1 LLASRNRSAL
11 AAAWPAPLDGI
22 VMATPRN
29 TQRGRAQLDGIVT
42 GLRFGK
48 FAREDNTLVLVMKSG
63 GLSIK
68 ILPRTSS
75 LEKVGSSTGP
85 PPEQD
90 IPLAVPKK
98 TKLYVEQTQRERDQG
113 IDIHR
118 VFQAC
123 RRSVRARCCRRHWSA
138 HVHSA
143 GPTRA
148 SAWPISLRVARA
160 LIPEVYRWD
169 CRLSTVC
176 AARPLQAAARN
187 SARVRQG
194 ADGRAGS
201 AFVHRRLLP
210 PPQCAG
216 EAAYVSC
223 AARRPPNAAARS
235 AMCAHAFACVRW
247 VSKSR

>member
-1 LLASRNRSAL
+1 
-11 AAAWPAPLDGI
+11 
-22 VMATPRN
+22 MATPRN

-160 LIPEVYRWD
+160 LMPEV
-169 CRLSTVC
+169 
-176 AARPLQAAARN
+176 
-187 SARVRQG
+187 
-194 ADGRAGS
+194 
-201 AFVHRRLLP
+201 
-210 PPQCAG
+210 
-216 EAAYVSC
+216 
-223 AARRPPNAAARS
+223 
-235 AMCAHAFACVRW
+235 
-247 VSKSR
+247 